1 LPAKDRYHDAV
12 IHALIKDGWK
22 ITGEQVK
29 VIIEDRYLFIDIEAT
44 KAADDRIV
52 LIEVKELENTPS
64 PVAALAAALGQYFLY
79 RTALADVDI
88 QTPLYLAVPK
98 TTHEGILSEKLGR
111 LSIAQGKVS
120 LVIFDPETE
129 EIVQWI
135 P

>member
-1 LPAKDRYHDAV
+1 MPAKDRYHDAV

-52 LIEVKELENTPS
+52 LIEVKELETASS
-64 PVAALAAALGQYFLY
+64 PVAALASALGQYFLY